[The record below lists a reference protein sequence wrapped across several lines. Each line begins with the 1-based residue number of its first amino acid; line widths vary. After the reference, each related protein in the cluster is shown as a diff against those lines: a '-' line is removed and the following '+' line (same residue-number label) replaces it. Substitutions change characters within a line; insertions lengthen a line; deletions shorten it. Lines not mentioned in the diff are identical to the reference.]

1 MWSVY
6 PKKCFYSIY
15 NGIMAPMSSTA
26 LHVLIKMYKHAF
38 THECITL
45 SQVQCFRPQ
54 SSGQELEG
62 CFFCW
67 TAKTWKTLL
76 RLIQG
81 WMTASDDWCFL
92 SIHCSVQ
99 RVNNPSSGHRWM
111 ELLQTYGKNIFF
123 FFQKPFLLFLQSWPH
138 TSVKCLNIRPH
149 ISFSSNEDF
158 LKKPSGNSYLLL

>member
-67 TAKTWKTLL
+67 IAKTWKTLL

-123 FFQKPFLLFLQSWPH
+123 FLSKTFFIVS
-138 TSVKCLNIRPH
+138 SVVA
-149 ISFSSNEDF
+149 
-158 LKKPSGNSYLLL
+158 SYLSQVSEHTPTHFIFQ